1 MSVTSCELAWSGAT
15 GSISG
20 EAKQRK
26 LSREYDAIY
35 RVITNNA
42 RDQAQQ
48 IMAYF
53 AQNGPWIGFPYV
65 YANDYDGDALLHS
78 ISPVRDAKSAFVW
91 QVTCH
96 YKTLHDDDDKRED
109 EDGNETDDPLKW
121 RDEIDIS
128 FTQLMVPVEKAKY
141 LAGFVGQAAQ
151 LRRVGSEGPEVNSAF
166 VPFDP
171 PREKEISIRVV
182 RIVKRKKQWDSGSA
196 TAWIGRINERDYTL
210 SKPKYNL
217 RKETWPKHHAKLVS
231 YGGSFHIENDVK
243 HWRIEIEIHVNPLG
257 WNPEILD
264 RGVCARATFGDPDG
278 RGGTLSSG
286 DLIPGRPE
294 VRRLVDADEVP
305 IDEPVLLDGDG
316 QPLALGQPPVYLT
329 YQELD
334 EMDFAQLKL

>member
-1 MSVTSCELAWSGAT
+1 MSVISCELSWSGST

-20 EAKQRK
+20 EQKQRR
-26 LSREYDAIY
+26 LQREYDAIY
-35 RVITNNA
+35 RVITNDA
-42 RDQAQQ
+42 LDQAQQ
-48 IMAYF
+48 ILAYF
-53 AQNGPWIGFPYV
+53 AANGPWIGFPYV
-65 YANDYDGDALLHS
+65 YGNDFDGGALLHS
-78 ISPVRDAKSAFVW
+78 IQPVRDSKSAYVW

-96 YKTLHDDDDKRED
+96 YKTLHDDDDKKQD
-109 EDGNETDDPLKW
+109 ENGDLTDDPLKW

-128 FTQLMVPVEKAKY
+128 HTALMVPVEKAVY
-141 LAGFVGQAAQ
+141 LNGFVGQAAQ

-171 PREKEISIRVV
+171 PREKEIHIRVV
-182 RIVKRKKQWDSGSA
+182 RIVKRKKHWDSGA
-196 TAWIGRINERDYTL
+196 TDAWIGRINERDYTL

-217 RKETWPKHHAKLVS
+217 RQEVWSKHHAKLVN
-231 YGGSFHIENDVK
+231 YGGSFQIENDVK

-278 RGGTLSSG
+278 RGDTISSG

-316 QPLALGQPPVYLT
+316 QPLELGKPPVYLT
-329 YQELD
+329 YRELEELD
-334 EMDFAQLKL
+334 FAKLKL